1 MTFIIVLLA
10 ASIIIGIAY
19 CLRKF
24 LWYIT
29 WFLFSLAMLGLPA
42 MFIDLEIGLS
52 MIIYGLVI
60 LLGTWLVIYASAAIV
75 AFVAIP
81 IAILVAFF
89 KSIFK
94 IR

>member
-1 MTFIIVLLA
+1 MTFIIVLFL
-10 ASIIIGIAY
+10 SSLIIGVAY
-19 CLRKF
+19 WLRRF
-24 LWYIT
+24 VLYIT
-29 WFLFSLAMLGLPA
+29 WFLFGLAMLGLPA
-42 MFIDLEIGLS
+42 MFIDLEIGIS